1 MPVVWG
7 SCVYVVWWPASF
19 APRTLSCE
27 EDGQGAAQHAPT
39 PLSSQCLLWKPEND
53 AKTARAILPGSDD
66 ARSVVEIDDTM
77 RMPATFYL
85 AGGAAS
91 LAALLV
97 ACGVQQQ
104 WMGREQGLYPAL
116 LLLMWL
122 MIYMTTSHSLRFP
135 VAAVEERYTALQ
147 FSATCH
153 LMVACCMCAM
163 MLHLVTMALAPRSH
177 TLSHVGSLVA
187 SGSCLAFRLC
197 LQGKADQQRARTLW
211 GRLVVVLSAGERH
224 G

>member
-1 MPVVWG
+1 MHMP
-7 SCVYVVWWPASF
+7 
-19 APRTLSCE
+19 
-27 EDGQGAAQHAPT
+27 PT
-39 PLSSQCLLWKPEND
+39 
-53 AKTARAILPGSDD
+53 A
-66 ARSVVEIDDTM
+66 
-77 RMPATFYL
+77 YL
-85 AGGAAS
+85 AAGAAS

-116 LLLMWL
+116 LLLHIMGL
-122 MIYMTTSHSLRFP
+122 MIHMTTRHSLRFP
-135 VAAVEERYTALQ
+135 VAAVEERYTAVQ

-187 SGSCLAFRLC
+187 SGICLAFRLC
-197 LQGKADQQRARTLW
+197 LQGMVDQQHARTLW
-211 GRLVVVLSAGERH
+211 GRLVVALSGGERR

>member
-1 MPVVWG
+1 
-7 SCVYVVWWPASF
+7 
-19 APRTLSCE
+19 
-27 EDGQGAAQHAPT
+27 
-39 PLSSQCLLWKPEND
+39 
-53 AKTARAILPGSDD
+53 
-66 ARSVVEIDDTM
+66 M
-77 RMPATFYL
+77 RMPPTAYL
-85 AGGAAS
+85 AAGAAS

-116 LLLMWL
+116 LLLHIMGL
-122 MIYMTTSHSLRFP
+122 MIHMTTRHSLRFP
-135 VAAVEERYTALQ
+135 VAAVEERYTAVQ

-187 SGSCLAFRLC
+187 SGICLAFRLC
-197 LQGKADQQRARTLW
+197 LQGMADQQHARTLW
-211 GRLVVVLSAGERH
+211 GRLVVALSGGERR

>member
-1 MPVVWG
+1 
-7 SCVYVVWWPASF
+7 
-19 APRTLSCE
+19 
-27 EDGQGAAQHAPT
+27 
-39 PLSSQCLLWKPEND
+39 
-53 AKTARAILPGSDD
+53 
-66 ARSVVEIDDTM
+66 M

-163 MLHLVTMALAPRSH
+163 MLHLVTMALAPRSR

-211 GRLVVVLSAGERH
+211 GRLVVVLSAGDRH